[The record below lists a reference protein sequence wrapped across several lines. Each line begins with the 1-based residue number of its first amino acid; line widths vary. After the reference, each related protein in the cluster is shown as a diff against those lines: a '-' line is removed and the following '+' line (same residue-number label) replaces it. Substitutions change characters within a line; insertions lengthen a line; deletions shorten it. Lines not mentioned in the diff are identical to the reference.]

1 VSALRV
7 VHLFA
12 DHKVTGPA
20 ELAVDTARALRAR
33 GIDASL
39 YSRVVPVTPTR
50 ERTLQRL
57 AAERGVPEAPIAGVV
72 LAKHLSPARAALDAW
87 RLRRFLSRERPDA
100 VHCHLRNDHL
110 VATLATGSA
119 AAVPIVRTLY
129 DGDPPA
135 RGLRRRLTFGP
146 ATRRLVCLSARVAHA
161 IREDAAAWRL
171 APDQVVHLAPPVD
184 VVRFAPGRLAPRRD
198 ALGVAPAA
206 FCLGIVARMQT
217 HRRFEML
224 LEAARL
230 LRSRVPGFQLVIVG
244 RGTHQDAVARDP
256 VRRLGL
262 ADTVRFAGYVSGDD
276 YAATLASFDAKV
288 FLVPGSDGSCRAVR
302 EALAMGVPVIAT
314 RRGILPELVRDGI
327 DGRLVDETPEALA
340 DAVEALARDRERLA
354 RMAAE
359 ARRGAVE
366 RFSFDR
372 FAARLAEIYAE
383 IAAPRAAR
391 PR

>member
-20 ELAVDTARALRAR
+20 ELALDTARALRAR
-33 GIDASL
+33 GVDATFF
-39 YSRVVPVTPTR
+39 SRVVRATPTR
-50 ERTLQRL
+50 DRTLQRL
-57 AAERGVPEAPIAGVV
+57 ASERGVPEAPIAGVV
-72 LAKHLSPARAALDAW
+72 LAKHLSPLRAALDAQ
-87 RLRRFLSRERPDA
+87 RLRRFLARERPDV

-110 VATLATGSA
+110 VASLATRGPT

-135 RGLRRRLTFGP
+135 PGVRRRLTFGP
-146 ATRRLVCLSARVAHA
+146 TTRRVVCLSARVADA

-171 APDQVVHLAPPVD
+171 SREQVLHAAPPID
-184 VVRFAPGRLAPRRD
+184 VERFAPGRVAPRRD
-198 ALGVAPAA
+198 ALGVPPDA

-230 LRSRVPGFQLVIVG
+230 ARARIPGFQLVIVG

-256 VRRLGL
+256 VRRMGL

-302 EALAMGVPVIAT
+302 EALAAGVPVIAT
-314 RRGILPELVRDGI
+314 RRGILPELVRDGV
-327 DGRLVDETPEALA
+327 DGLLVDETPEAIA
-340 DAVEALARDRERLA
+340 DAAAALARDRSRLA
-354 RMAAE
+354 RMAVE

-372 FAARLAEIYAE
+372 FAARLAEVYAE
-383 IAAPRAAR
+383 LRATR
-391 PR
+391 